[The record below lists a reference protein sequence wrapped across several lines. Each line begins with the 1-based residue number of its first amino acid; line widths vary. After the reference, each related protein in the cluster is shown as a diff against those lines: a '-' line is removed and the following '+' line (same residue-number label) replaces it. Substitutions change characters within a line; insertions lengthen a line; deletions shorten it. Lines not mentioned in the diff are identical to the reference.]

1 MTDHGSLYQ
10 GWRDDPLGYW
20 GRQASRIAWEAQ
32 GQPED
37 GAGRTQP
44 GRA

>member
-20 GRQASRIAWEAQ
+20 GRQASRIAWDTPWSEVF
-32 GQPED
+32 D
-37 GAGRTQP
+37 AGFP
-44 GRA
+44 AAG